1 LKEPAL
7 TEAVTLLIAVGDG
20 VLADSLRFSLELE
33 GFEVKLCD
41 GYSLL
46 RAANAKELPGCLVL
60 DHDMFLRMGDGNAS
74 YRRLAERGVPIVLMV
89 GELNERVFAR
99 AMQAGVTEVVEKP
112 LFGGVL
118 PDAIRAAL
126 KEHRPSWPV
135 HQP

>member
-1 LKEPAL
+1 M